1 MGTAFCFNYKD
12 KFYKYMENLNKTDI
26 GLIGLAVMGENLAL
40 NMADKGWRVSVYNRT
55 VPGVEEGVV
64 ERFINGRA
72 RGKSIEG
79 YTDMALFVES
89 VAAPRKIMM
98 MVRAGSAVDELM
110 EQLFPLLA
118 PGDILIDGGNS
129 NYEDTNRRVAVAE
142 AKGFRF
148 VGAGVSGGEEG
159 ALNGASIMPGGSASA
174 WEAVKPVLQ
183 SIAAQA
189 SDGTPC
195 CQWVGPAGSGHFVKM
210 IHNGIEYGDMQ
221 LISEAYWV
229 MKNLLKL
236 DNEEMASVF
245 SHWNEGKLRSY
256 LIEIT
261 ANILQHKD
269 KTGGYLI
276 DKILDTAGQKGTGKW
291 SVINAME
298 LGMPLGL
305 IATAVFERS
314 LSAQKGLREAASKH
328 FVCRRTEVV
337 YNRTEMVKDIYS
349 ALYASKLVSYA
360 QGFAVLQRASDAFGW
375 NLDLASIA
383 RMWRGGCI
391 IRSIF
396 LNDIAAAFEQDE
408 KPQHLLL
415 APYFSNE
422 MKQLL
427 SGWKHL
433 VAQAMKEEL
442 PVPAFSSALNYF
454 YSLVSAKLPANMIQA
469 QRDYFGAHTFER
481 VDELRGQFFHENWT
495 GHGGSTKSGTYNV

>member
-1 MGTAFCFNYKD
+1 MK
-12 KFYKYMENLNKTDI
+12 KQLKTDI

-40 NMADKGWRVSVYNRT
+40 NMADKGWNVSVYNRT

-64 ERFINGRA
+64 ERFISGRA
-72 RGKSIEG
+72 KDKSIEG
-79 YTDMALFVES
+79 YTDIAEFTDS
-89 VAAPRKIMM
+89 VSMPRKIMM

-110 EQLFPLLA
+110 EQLFPHLS

-129 NYEDTNRRVAVAE
+129 NYEDTNRRVALAE
-142 AKGFRF
+142 SKGFRF
-148 VGAGVSGGEEG
+148 IGAGVSGGEEG
-159 ALNGASIMPGGSASA
+159 ALNGASIMPGGSATA
-174 WEAVKPVLQ
+174 WNEVKPVLQ
-183 SIAAQA
+183 SIAARA
-189 SDGTPC
+189 ADGTPC
-195 CQWVGPAGSGHFVKM
+195 CDWIGPAGSGHFVKM

-229 MKNLLKL
+229 MKNLLQL

-245 SHWNEGKLRSY
+245 THWNEGKLRSY

-261 ANILQHKD
+261 ANILRHKD
-269 KTGGYLI
+269 KTGDYLI

-314 LSAQKGLREAASKH
+314 LSSQKSLRETASKQ
-328 FVCRRTEVV
+328 FVSQRSEAV
-337 YNRTEMVKDIYS
+337 YNKTELVEDIYS

-360 QGFAVLQRASDAFGW
+360 QGFAVLQKASETFGW

-396 LNDIAAAFEQDE
+396 LNDIAAAFEASG
-408 KPQHLLL
+408 KTNHLLL
-415 APYFSNE
+415 APYF
-422 MKQLL
+422 KQEIQQML

-433 VAQAMKEEL
+433 VVHAMNEEL

-454 YSLVSAKLPANMIQA
+454 YSLVSQALPANMIQA

-495 GHGGSTKSGTYNV
+495 GHGGDTKSGTYNV